1 LEKGNLMNKRMQ
13 RLLLLFIAFIT
24 IGCDQGTKLLAAKTL
39 ANAPAQSFLG
49 GSFRLVYAE
58 NTGAFL
64 GVGGNLPN
72 LLRNTILVFGTGLIL
87 VLLLFFLVRTHL
99 TNIQRFSLT
108 LFFAGGASNLI
119 DRIYRGSVIDFM
131 NVGIGGLRT
140 GIFNVADLA
149 IMLGMAL
156 LIVAHFQPRQTA
168 LRS

>member
-1 LEKGNLMNKRMQ
+1 
-13 RLLLLFIAFIT
+13 
-24 IGCDQGTKLLAAKTL
+24 
-39 ANAPAQSFLG
+39 
-49 GSFRLVYAE
+49 
-58 NTGAFL
+58 
-64 GVGGNLPN
+64 
-72 LLRNTILVFGTGLIL
+72 
-87 VLLLFFLVRTHL
+87 LVRTHL